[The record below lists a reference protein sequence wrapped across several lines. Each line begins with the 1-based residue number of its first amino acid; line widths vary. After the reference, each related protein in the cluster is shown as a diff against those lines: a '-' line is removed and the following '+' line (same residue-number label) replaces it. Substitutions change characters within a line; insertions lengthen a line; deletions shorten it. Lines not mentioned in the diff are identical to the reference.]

1 MSSAGLVVNLNS
13 RDQIAERYRAGRIPR
28 RGVIAMAPARAVF
41 SYLAQFL
48 VIGLLFVVGN
58 AHPYPASLGW
68 WTVWGTLVDIGCL
81 GALALLVRRE
91 GIRLL
96 DLVGT
101 SSSQIKRD
109 LLLAIPFAVALLVP
123 ATVVGTVVQKIFYP
137 NATLPPQLEVMH
149 LPLWAVLYSII
160 VWPAIWTFTEEVTYL
175 GYVFPRLEVMTGS
188 TVWAAVVVLAF
199 WSFQHPALP
208 LIGGSYPAFRTIT
221 AFTAVVI
228 QTLLFIR
235 FRRLL
240 PLIIT
245 HWIADLSPGI
255 TVLLAIHPS

>member
-1 MSSAGLVVNLNS
+1 MSSSTAVVNLNS
-13 RDQIAERYRAGRIPR
+13 RDQIEQRYRAGRIPR

-41 SYLAQFL
+41 SYLAQLL
-48 VIGLLFVVGN
+48 VIGILFVASN
-58 AHPYPASLGW
+58 AHPYQASLGW
-68 WTVWGTLVDIGCL
+68 WTVWGTLIDIGCL
-81 GALALLVRRE
+81 AALALLVKRE

-101 SSSQIKRD
+101 SRSQIKRD
-109 LLLAIPFAVALLVP
+109 LLLAVPFALALLVP
-123 ATVVGTVVQKIFYP
+123 AAIVGTVVQKIFYP

-160 VWPAIWTFTEEVTYL
+160 VWPAIWAFTEEVTYL
-175 GYVFPRLEVMTGS
+175 GYTFPRLEVMTRS
-188 TVWAAVVVLAF
+188 TVWAAVVVLAL
-199 WSFQHPALP
+199 WAFQHPALP

-221 AFTAVVI
+221 AFTTVVI
-228 QTLLFIR
+228 QTLLFLR

-245 HWIADLSPGI
+245 HWLADLSPGFAA
-255 TVLLAIHPS
+255 LLFLR

>member
-1 MSSAGLVVNLNS
+1 
-13 RDQIAERYRAGRIPR
+13 
-28 RGVIAMAPARAVF
+28 MAPARAVF

-48 VIGLLFVVGN
+48 AIGVLFVVGN
-58 AHPYPASLGW
+58 AHPYQASLGW
-68 WTVWGTLVDIGCL
+68 WTVWGTLVDIACL
-81 GALALLVRRE
+81 SALVLLTRRE
-91 GIRLL
+91 GIHLF
-96 DLVGT
+96 DLIGT
-101 SSSQIKRD
+101 SRLQIKRD
-109 LLLAIPFAVALLVP
+109 LLLVIPFAVALLVP
-123 ATVVGTVVQKIFYP
+123 AAIVGTVVQKIFYP
-137 NATLPPQLEVMH
+137 NATVPPQLAVMH

-175 GYVFPRLEVMTGS
+175 GYVFPRLEVMTKS

-199 WSFQHPALP
+199 WSLQHPALP

-245 HWIADLSPGI
+245 HWLADLSPGF
-255 TVLLAIHPS
+255 TALLFLH